1 MIASQFI
8 ETMDLIIS
16 DRFQEAERLIISYL
30 YTGGISY
37 VIMKWIEDDCLTD
50 ENLIAQTVW
59 KQLPSQK

>member
-16 DRFQEAERLIISYL
+16 ERLIISYL